1 MFYSEKGDSMDTIT
15 RFASFALILG
25 LIAGL
30 CGCDQFISLLS
41 TDTEEDIFRTPIEFD
56 IGLSLHLT
64 GATTASTGLA
74 MQRGFNLARD
84 EINEMNSPVRINFIV
99 EDDGGTAEGAVAAV
113 ERLAKAGVTAV
124 LGMAL
129 SSQVR
134 QAFPVAESNQ
144 VVSISPISAAAG
156 LSGLGEYTFR
166 TALAVNIKNTAG
178 VKATHAQL
186 GYERAAVIYNDAE
199 FYSISSREYLTA
211 SLADLG
217 INVVTTQT
225 YQTGETD
232 LTAQLTEIARLDP
245 DVLFIPTRSSETV
258 DIMVQGRQLGVAS
271 QYILSSMG
279 IEEIEMAGDAAE
291 GAITFGSWSSESD
304 NPLNRAFVENY
315 RSTYGVDPEPWAAQ
329 SYATLFILFRAIV
342 DTVLPDPT
350 ATDAASIRDTLAM
363 TKDIDTNLGRFSF
376 DPDGEAVYEPVVL
389 VVKDG
394 AMTLFDGSRMPE

>member
-1 MFYSEKGDSMDTIT
+1 MKSIT
-15 RFASFALILG
+15 RFSSFALILG
-25 LIAGL
+25 LVAGL

-41 TDTEEDIFRTPIEFD
+41 TDTEEDIIWTPVEFD
-56 IGLSLHLT
+56 VGLSLPLS
-64 GATTASTGLA
+64 GATTASTGLS
-74 MQRGFNLARD
+74 MQRGLNLARE
-84 EINEMNSPVRINFIV
+84 EINALDSPVRINFIV

-113 ERLAKAGVTAV
+113 ERLAKAGVTVV

-144 VVSISPISAAAG
+144 VVAISPVSAAAG

-166 TALAVNIKNTAG
+166 TALAVNIENTAG

-186 GYERAAVIYNDAE
+186 GYERAAVIYNDSE
-199 FYSISSREYLTA
+199 LYSISSREYLTA

-291 GAITFGSWSSESD
+291 GAITFGSWSSELD

-315 RSTYGVDPEPWAAQ
+315 RSTYGVEPEPWAAQ

-342 DTVLPDPT
+342 EAVLIDPA

-363 TKDIDTNLGRFSF
+363 TKDFDTNLGSFSF

-389 VVKDG
+389 MVKDG
-394 AMTLFDGSRMPE
+394 ALTLFDGSHMPE

>member
-1 MFYSEKGDSMDTIT
+1 MDTIT

>member
-1 MFYSEKGDSMDTIT
+1 MDFISRYSSV
-15 RFASFALILG
+15 ALMLG

-41 TDTEEDIFRTPIEFD
+41 TDNEEDIIWTPIEFD
-56 IGLSLHLT
+56 VGLSLPLT
-64 GATTASTGLA
+64 GETTASTGLS
-74 MQRGFNLARD
+74 MRDGFNLARD
-84 EINEMNSPVRINFIV
+84 EINELNSPVRINFIL

-113 ERLAKAGVTAV
+113 ERLAKSGVTAI

-144 VVSISPISAAAG
+144 VVAISPVSAAAG

-199 FYSISSREYLTA
+199 FYSISSREYMTA
-211 SLADLG
+211 PLADLG
-217 INVVTTQT
+217 VDVVTTQA
-225 YQTGETD
+225 YRTGDTD
-232 LTAQLTEIARLDP
+232 LTAQLTEIARLNP
-245 DVLFIPTRSSETV
+245 DVLFIPTQASEAV
-258 DIMVQGRQLGVAS
+258 NIMVQGRQLGIAS
-271 QYILSSMG
+271 QFILSALG

-291 GAITFGSWSSESD
+291 GAITFGSWSGETD

-315 RSTYGVDPEPWAAQ
+315 RSTYKVEPEPWAAQ

-342 DTVLPDPT
+342 DTVLTDPT

-363 TKDIDTNLGRFSF
+363 TKGFDTNLGRFSF
-376 DPDGEAVYEPVVL
+376 DPNGEAVYEPVVL
-389 VVKDG
+389 MVKDG
-394 AMTLFDGSRMPE
+394 TLTLYDGSHMGKRG

>member
-1 MFYSEKGDSMDTIT
+1 MDTIT

-134 QAFPVAESNQ
+134 LAFPVAESNQ

-304 NPLNRAFVENY
+304 NSLNRAFVENY

-394 AMTLFDGSRMPE
+394 AMALFDGSRMPE

>member
-1 MFYSEKGDSMDTIT
+1 MIFSK
-15 RFASFALILG
+15 RFTHFSAVVLILG
-25 LIAGL
+25 LVAGL

-41 TDTEEDIFRTPIEFD
+41 TDNEEDIIWTPIEFD
-56 IGLSLHLT
+56 IGLSLPLT
-64 GATTASTGLA
+64 GTTTASTGLS

-84 EINEMNSPVRINFIV
+84 EINALNSPVRINFIV
-99 EDDGGTAEGAVAAV
+99 EDDAGTAEGAVAAV
-113 ERLAKAGVTAV
+113 ERLVDAGVTAV

-144 VVSISPISAAAG
+144 VVTISPISAAAG

-199 FYSISSREYLTA
+199 FYSISSKEYMTA
-211 SLADLG
+211 PLADLG
-217 INVVTTQT
+217 IDVVTTQT
-225 YQTGETD
+225 YQTGDTD
-232 LTAQLTEIARLDP
+232 LTAQLTEIARLNP
-245 DVLFIPTRSSETV
+245 DVLFIPTQASEAV
-258 DIMVQGRQLGVAS
+258 NIMVQGRQLGITS
-271 QYILSSMG
+271 RFILSALG

-291 GAITFGSWSSESD
+291 GAITFGSWSGETD

-315 RSTYGVDPEPWAAQ
+315 RSTYKVEPEPWAAQ

-342 DTVLPDPT
+342 DTVSFDSG

-363 TKDIDTNLGRFSF
+363 TKDFDTNLGSFSF
-376 DPDGEAVYEPVVL
+376 DPNGEAVYKPVVL
-389 VVKDG
+389 MAKDG
-394 AMTLFDGSRMPE
+394 TLTLFGGSHMGK

>member
-1 MFYSEKGDSMDTIT
+1 MRFST
-15 RFASFALILG
+15 RFTHVSAAALILG
-25 LIAGL
+25 FVAGL

-41 TDTEEDIFRTPIEFD
+41 TETEEDIFRTPIEFD
-56 IGLSLHLT
+56 IGLSLPLT

-84 EINEMNSPVRINFIV
+84 EINELNSPVQIYFIV

-129 SSQVR
+129 SSQAR
-134 QAFPVAESNQ
+134 QVFPVAESNQ
-144 VVSISPISAAAG
+144 VVTISPVSAAAG
-156 LSGLGEYTFR
+156 LSSIGEYTFR
-166 TALAVNIKNTAG
+166 TALAVNIKNTVG

-199 FYSISSREYLTA
+199 LYSISSREYMTA
-211 SLADLG
+211 PLAELG
-217 INVVTTQT
+217 IDVVTTQT
-225 YQTGETD
+225 YQTGDTD
-232 LTAQLTEIARLDP
+232 LTAQLTEIARLNP
-245 DVLFIPTRSSETV
+245 DVLFIPTQASEAV
-258 DIMVQGRQLGVAS
+258 DIMVQGRQMGITS
-271 QYILSSMG
+271 RFILSALG

-315 RSTYGVDPEPWAAQ
+315 RSTYKVEPEPWAAQ
-329 SYATLFILFRAIV
+329 SYATLFILFRALV
-342 DTVLPDPT
+342 DTVVIDPA

-363 TKDIDTNLGRFSF
+363 TKDFDTNLGRFSF

-389 VVKDG
+389 MARDG
-394 AMTLFDGSRMPE
+394 ALTLFDGSHMP

>member
-1 MFYSEKGDSMDTIT
+1 MIFST
-15 RFASFALILG
+15 RFTHFSSVVLILG
-25 LIAGL
+25 FVAGL

-41 TDTEEDIFRTPIEFD
+41 TETEEDIFRTPIEFD
-56 IGLSLHLT
+56 IGLSLPLT

-84 EINEMNSPVRINFIV
+84 EINELNSPVQINFIV
-99 EDDGGTAEGAVAAV
+99 EDDGGTAEGAVSAV
-113 ERLAKAGVTAV
+113 ERLAQAGVTAV

-144 VVSISPISAAAG
+144 VVAISPVSAAAG

-166 TALAVNIKNTAG
+166 TALAVNIENTAG

-186 GYERAAVIYNDAE
+186 GYERAAVIYNDSE
-199 FYSISSREYLTA
+199 LYSISSREYLTA

-225 YQTGETD
+225 YQTGDTD

-279 IEEIEMAGDAAE
+279 IEEIEIAGDAAE

-315 RSTYGVDPEPWAAQ
+315 RSTYGVEPEPWAAQ
-329 SYATLFILFRAIV
+329 SYATLFILFRALV
-342 DTVLPDPT
+342 DTVVIDPA

-363 TKDIDTNLGRFSF
+363 TKDFDTNLGRFSF
-376 DPDGEAVYEPVVL
+376 DPEGEAVYEPVVL
-389 VVKDG
+389 MAKDG
-394 AMTLFDGSRMPE
+394 ALTLFDGSHMPE

>member
-1 MFYSEKGDSMDTIT
+1 MVTIT
-15 RFASFALILG
+15 RFSSFALILG
-25 LIAGL
+25 LMAGL

-56 IGLSLHLT
+56 IGLSLPLT

-99 EDDGGTAEGAVAAV
+99 EDDAGTAEGAVAAV

-134 QAFPVAESNQ
+134 QAFPVADSNQ
-144 VVSISPISAAAG
+144 VVAISPVSAAAG

-186 GYERAAVIYNDAE
+186 GYERAAVIYNDSE
-199 FYSISSREYLTA
+199 LYSISSREYLTA

-291 GAITFGSWSSESD
+291 GAITFGSWSGESD

-315 RSTYGVDPEPWAAQ
+315 RSTYGVEPDPWAAQ

-342 DTVLPDPT
+342 EAVLIDPA

-363 TKDIDTNLGRFSF
+363 TKDFDTNLGSFSF

-389 VVKDG
+389 VAKDG
-394 AMTLFDGSRMPE
+394 TLTLFDGGRMPE

>member
-1 MFYSEKGDSMDTIT
+1 MDTIT

-329 SYATLFILFRAIV
+329 SYATLFILCRAIV